1 MEIKHLEL
9 GFVNAYLIKTP
20 AGPFLVDCGMAFS
33 RAKLEQQLSMYG
45 IAPADIKLLIVTHAD
60 IDHIGNC
67 AYLQKQHGVKIAVH
81 QGDADMCRTG
91 KTDMNRQ
98 RKASWLSK
106 LMRPLVVA
114 LLYKPMMKKFPLEP
128 FEPDIILDDGH
139 NFTDI
144 GLDAVAIHIPGH
156 TMGSIGLYTTDDDFF
171 SGDTLLN
178 HKKPTTAHIIQNQ
191 TALDASLQI
200 IKDLHIKKVYP
211 GHGQPFRME
220 DAELWGD

>member
-9 GFVNAYLIKTP
+9 GFVNAFLIKTP

-91 KTDMNRQ
+91 KTDMDRQ

-144 GLDAVAIHIPGH
+144 GLDAVAIHIPECH
-156 TMGSIGLYTTDDDFF
+156 
-171 SGDTLLN
+171 
-178 HKKPTTAHIIQNQ
+178 TAHRTLAHAHAAGVGELCHTVGPVGKGSRTIIQVNPCFAEKITDNQ
-191 TALDASLQI
+191 VEVVIAIDIPNRHT
-200 IKDLHIKKVYP
+200 K
-211 GHGQPFRME
+211 G
-220 DAELWGD
+220 